1 MKTSTLWEKAFR
13 AWADTMQVD
22 VMQFRFQMEDGG
34 ASINKK
40 DTLKMTETEDGAV
53 IEAFMMQSGGAR

>member
-22 VMQFRFQMEDGG
+22 VTQFRFTMDG
-34 ASINKK
+34 ASIDKN

-53 IEAFMMQSGGAR
+53 IEAFMLQSGGAR

>member
-22 VMQFRFQMEDGG
+22 VMQFRFAMDGG
-34 ASINKK
+34 VSINKN

-53 IEAFMMQSGGAR
+53 IEAFMLQSGGAR

>member
-22 VMQFRFQMEDGG
+22 VTQFRFTMDGG
-34 ASINKK
+34 VSIDKN

-53 IEAFMMQSGGAR
+53 IEAFMLQSGGAR